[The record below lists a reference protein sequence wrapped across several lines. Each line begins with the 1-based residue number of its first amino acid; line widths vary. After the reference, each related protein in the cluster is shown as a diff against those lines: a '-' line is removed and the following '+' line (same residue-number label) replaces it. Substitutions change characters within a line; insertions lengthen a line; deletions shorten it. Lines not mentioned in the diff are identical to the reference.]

1 MEFKEY
7 RLEEIC
13 STVTDYVANGS
24 FASLSENVKYLK
36 EKSFARLIRLVD
48 YNSNYSLKDSVW
60 VDEGSYNFL
69 KKTKL
74 FGGEIIVSNVGANLG
89 TIFKIPDL
97 TYPMTLGPN
106 SVLLNANEKCNQN
119 YLYYFLKSKIGFQKL
134 MSIVGGSAMP
144 KFNKTDLRKIIISL
158 PSLETQNKIAKILS
172 DIDKKIELNNQ
183 INDNLQELMNVNYQE
198 YIRKAED
205 YVSIPIK
212 DILDFETGVE
222 PGSKSYSSIQLND
235 YIKFYRVGDMN
246 TDCNNYIPRE
256 LAKGKIA
263 EKDDVLVSFDA
274 TIGRIAYGIYG
285 AFSSGMKNIKPKHEY
300 ENIIT
305 NGLIYTYF
313 NDSNTQD
320 VLIQNAIG
328 TTILHA
334 SGSINNLYL
343 KFDKEKIKKLSLELE
358 LMFSKMKQIKAENQ
372 ILTQLRDTLLPKL
385 MNGEID
391 LENIKI

>member
-1 MEFKEY
+1 MLLKDIIEFKNGKKKPSSKGNIPIY
-7 RLEEIC
+7 GGNGILDY
-13 STVTDYVANGS
+13 TDQNNQDGE
-24 FASLSENVKYLK
+24 SL
-36 EKSFARLIRLVD
+36 
-48 YNSNYSLKDSVW
+48 
-60 VDEGSYNFL
+60 
-69 KKTKL
+69 
-74 FGGEIIVSNVGANLG
+74 IIGRVGAYCG
-89 TIFKIPDL
+89 CVYSHCGKCWISD
-97 TYPMTLGPN
+97 
-106 SVLLNANEKCNQN
+106 NA
-119 YLYYFLKSKIGFQKL
+119 
-134 MSIVGGSAMP
+134 IVGKVKEGNDFYYCYYLLKILNLNSRHVGSGQPLMTQEILNNIEVNP
-144 KFNKTDLRKIIISL
+144 CNYKI
-158 PSLETQNKIAKILS
+158 QQKIANILS
-172 DIDKKIELNNQ
+172 KLDDKIKLNNS
-183 INDNLQELMNVNYQE
+183 INNNLQELMNVNYQE

-285 AFSSGMKNIKPKHEY
+285 AFSTGMKNIKPKREY

-391 LENIKI
+391 LDNIEI